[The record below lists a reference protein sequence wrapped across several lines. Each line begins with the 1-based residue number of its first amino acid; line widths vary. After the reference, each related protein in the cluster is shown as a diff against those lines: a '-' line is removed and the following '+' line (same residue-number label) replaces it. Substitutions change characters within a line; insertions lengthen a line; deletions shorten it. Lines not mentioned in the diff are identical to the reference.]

1 MEQDDAR
8 LRRAPVERFAGP
20 EHVYDLAELAE
31 RLRAEPHPATNGH
44 RQITIAHHGS
54 VALVLFDF
62 EAGGRLLDH
71 VADGLVTIHALAGR
85 VQVRTAEG
93 ERELDAGTLLVL
105 SPGVAHDLHASV
117 PSQVLLTV
125 HMEPTGRDR
134 DPRVGAAP
142 SGGHDDGKG

>member
-1 MEQDDAR
+1 MQQVKQDEAR

-20 EHVYDLAELAE
+20 EHVYNLAEIAE
-31 RLRAEPHPATNGH
+31 KLRAEPHPATNGH
-44 RQITIAHHGS
+44 RQITIAHNGS

-62 EAGGRLLDH
+62 EAGGRLVDH
-71 VADGLVTIHALAGR
+71 VADGLVTIHALTGH
-85 VQVRTAEG
+85 VQVKTAEG

-125 HMEPTGRDR
+125 HMEPTL
-134 DPRVGAAP
+134 
-142 SGGHDDGKG
+142 